1 MPEDRIYYYWFN
13 QGLRTIDD
21 LDMIKISIGTTKF
34 IIEFGNKDVSVKRQ
48 YFKKDVIAEIRQLFK
63 SKPLVGTSPLE
74 EIRMLDGYREYIV
87 YNGIKIYQTHPENPL
102 IQSFKTLINS
112 GVGQDFEEMAFATFD
127 PQGIKIKK
135 LF

>member
-1 MPEDRIYYYWFN
+1 MPTDRISYYWFN
-13 QGLRTIDD
+13 QGLRSTDD

-34 IIEFGNKDVSVKRQ
+34 TIEYGKRDLSVKRQ
-48 YFKKDVIAEIRQLFK
+48 YFKKDIVAEIRQLFK

-87 YNGIKIYQTHPENPL
+87 YNGIKIYQTHPANPL
-102 IQSFKTLINS
+102 IHSFRKLINS
-112 GVGQDFEEMAFATFD
+112 GVGQDFEEMALEAFD
-127 PQGIKIKK
+127 PQGIKMKR

>member
-1 MPEDRIYYYWFN
+1 MAEDRIYYYWFN
-13 QGLRTIDD
+13 QGLRSIDY
-21 LDMIKISIGTTKF
+21 LDMIKISIVSTKF

-48 YFKKDVIAEIRQLFK
+48 YFKIDIVAEIRQLFK
-63 SKPLVGTSPLE
+63 SRPLVGTSPLE

-102 IQSFKTLINS
+102 IQSFKELINS
-112 GVGQDFEEMAFATFD
+112 GVGQDFEEMAFETFD
-127 PQGIKIKK
+127 SQGIKIDK